1 MTQRR
6 ALKILLLTA
15 MALATASI
23 AARADEFD
31 NAQAVEDASLSDM
44 RGGFMLDNG
53 LQVGLG
59 AVVRTT
65 IDGELALQTQL
76 TWTETGAV
84 VTRELGAGVTPATP
98 GSISGTI
105 TLPGATDD
113 AFYVNAGETA
123 LIHRVTDGRIQN
135 ILLNTA
141 SGQDIRQQ
149 TEVTVTLSGYEAT
162 QQLTSQQQWGR
173 TLGSDLAIATQGA
186 TR

>member
-1 MTQRR
+1 MSWDR
-6 ALKILLLTA
+6 ALKILLLSATA
-15 MALATASI
+15 LTTASI
-23 AARADEFD
+23 AVRADEFD
-31 NAQAVEDASLSDM
+31 NAKTIEDASLDDM

-53 LQVGLG
+53 LEVGLG
-59 AVVRTT
+59 AIVRTT

-76 TWTETGAV
+76 TWTQTGAV
-84 VTRELGAGVTPATP
+84 VTREVGASVTPTAP
-98 GSISGTI
+98 GSVSSTI

-113 AFYVNAGETA
+113 AFFVNAGETA

-149 TEVTVTLSGYEAT
+149 TEVTVTLSGFAAT
-162 QQLTSQQQWGR
+162 EQLTAQQQWGR